1 MKVDVTT
8 LTGTN
13 PLTNNVCAYMF
24 VCVFVFILLCVF
36 MSDVCVHNISILW
49 MFILQLL
56 GCSKYVC
63 VDFFGLFVHNMSVYY
78 LCSHVCKFVCVDFFN
93 LFVHNMSVCYERIL
107 TIFLWILVCAWVC
120 LCVCVNVSES
130 CLRVCLYE
138 IFSAVLNS
146 QLMGTNF
153 VR

>member
-24 VCVFVFILLCVF
+24 VCVSVFVCMFVFILLCVF

-56 GCSKYVC
+56 GAVSMYVLISLVC
-63 VDFFGLFVHNMSVYY
+63 LFTIWVYVPVNT
-78 LCSHVCKFVCVDFFN
+78 SHVCKFVCVDFFN
-93 LFVHNMSVCYERIL
+93 LLVHNMSVCSLYERIL

-120 LCVCVNVSES
+120 LCVCV
-130 CLRVCLYE
+130 C
-138 IFSAVLNS
+138 
-146 QLMGTNF
+146 
-153 VR
+153 